1 VSSIGDA
8 HGTILQCGLA
18 DINSLRVVRSVDAAR
33 FGAWCKMC
41 GVVTLLD
48 NIIWNCLSGPH
59 AHFAAGSGPVRRYAP
74 GFSPIV
80 GCEDPHHPDFTT
92 LANYCEPGESFYVDI
107 WSGPESKGWR
117 IDKEATMIKM
127 IWDAPTP
134 KDDAAPDAILLKPEH
149 AAQAVELTRI
159 TNPGPFGIRTPELG
173 EYFGYFDSGRL
184 IALAGERMSAGDL
197 HEVSGICTHPDFQGR
212 GLAKKLTLK
221 LVRRQLQRGKTPFL
235 HVMSHNTP
243 ARALYAK
250 MGFRDYLET
259 VVRVVTRM

>member
-1 VSSIGDA
+1 MPAMAS
-8 HGTILQCGLA
+8 
-18 DINSLRVVRSVDAAR
+18 
-33 FGAWCKMC
+33 
-41 GVVTLLD
+41 LLD

-59 AHFAAGSGPVRRYAP
+59 ARFAAGSGAVRRYAS

-80 GCEDPHHPDFTT
+80 GCQDPDHPDFTA
-92 LANYCEPGESFYVDI
+92 LADHCEPGESFYIDI
-107 WSGPESKGWR
+107 WSGQAPGGWR
-117 IDKEATMIKM
+117 IDKEARMIKM
-127 IWDAPTP
+127 IWDAPAP
-134 KDDAAPDAILLKPEH
+134 AEDAAPDATLLRPEH
-149 AAQAVELTRI
+149 APQAVELTRL

-184 IALAGERMSAGDL
+184 IALAGERMCAGDL

-212 GLAKKLTLK
+212 GLARKLTLK

-243 ARALYAK
+243 ARSLYAK

-259 VVRVVTRM
+259 VVRVVTRT